1 MTYRQDSDIVHDY
14 GRYIT
19 RNLSYTIRDYQ
30 SVDFYLSSKDNR
42 STYDIEKEYRSRKN
56 QILWFVSNCRSRT
69 KRHQIAEEIN
79 KHFPIDQYGQCSYF
93 NRTRKRIP
101 SKSFEPTLSQ
111 YKFYLAFENTNFQD
125 YITEKAFY
133 NALAHGRILVVLG
146 ATN

>member
-1 MTYRQDSDIVHDY
+1 M
-14 GRYIT
+14 
-19 RNLSYTIRDYQ
+19 NLGQ
-30 SVDFYLSSKDNR
+30 
-42 STYDIEKEYRSRKN
+42 EYRSRKH